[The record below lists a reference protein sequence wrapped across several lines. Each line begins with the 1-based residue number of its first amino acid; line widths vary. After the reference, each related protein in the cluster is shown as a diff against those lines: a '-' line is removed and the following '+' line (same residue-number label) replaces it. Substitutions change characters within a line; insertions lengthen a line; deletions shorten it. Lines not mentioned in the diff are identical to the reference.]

1 MKLNDLLLNTVT
13 DYQYGEITNVEKF
26 QHDGF
31 PEWFTHTNKKD
42 VEHIISTLD
51 ECTIRYRIKGENFDR
66 LLFFGICSPVLYS
79 DGVIK
84 YNKRDVM
91 RESED
96 KSLK

>member
-1 MKLNDLLLNTVT
+1 MNTLV

-26 QHDGF
+26 QHGGF

-51 ECTIRYRIKGENFDR
+51 DCTIRYRIKGENFDR
-66 LLFFGICSPVLYS
+66 LLFFGRCSPVLYS
-79 DGVIK
+79 NGVIK
-84 YNKRDVM
+84 YNKRDVV

-96 KSLK
+96 KSLE